1 MNSRSPVNSVNGFEC
16 INKRFCTHTR
26 FEPVTH
32 PEWRRLIG
40 YYCISAVGGLG
51 PPRHIALCQF
61 TRCPWRETR
70 SMKLHAAL
78 IITFNDT
85 CCFSGAQDA
94 VNKCPLLRCDY
105 GYKKKHIRLRIFHF
119 ELVSSVTVAL
129 HQRLLQ
135 MDEGPK
141 PRKTVSENSGAALW
155 VHTRLSKVWETTSLE
170 GKTKKIKSH
179 ALHKDYVRTL
189 ALVVLDKPENQEA

>member
-1 MNSRSPVNSVNGFEC
+1 MSLHIALDCLFVICREHSMNSRSPVNSVNGFKC

-105 GYKKKHIRLRIFHF
+105 GYKKKHIRLRIFHVILNIC
-119 ELVSSVTVAL
+119 LVFTL
-129 HQRLLQ
+129 LMCPKLYQRLAVEPDVASRCL
-135 MDEGPK
+135 
-141 PRKTVSENSGAALW
+141 
-155 VHTRLSKVWETTSLE
+155 
-170 GKTKKIKSH
+170 
-179 ALHKDYVRTL
+179 
-189 ALVVLDKPENQEA
+189 